1 VLKDN
6 FKKSM
11 FILIRRQMTANKM
24 KVLVKRYKK
33 IKPYP
38 MDIILKNKNNNLAN
52 LNKAKIN

>member
-1 VLKDN
+1 
-6 FKKSM
+6 
-11 FILIRRQMTANKM
+11 MTANKM